1 LPAVGQEEAV
11 TLCNSFYSYS
21 GGGKSSA
28 DRTTWEAIWN
38 KITHSV

>member
-1 LPAVGQEEAV
+1 LPAVGQDEAV
-11 TLCNSFYSYS
+11 TLCNSFYS